1 MSRPQS
7 PRYGLSLIET
17 VVSTVLVTILM
28 VAATSTVAQV
38 NRITSA
44 RTYRHDAARY
54 AQYYMSEITSK
65 PFVCPDCNSEAIG
78 RGLGEGSI
86 RANWNDC
93 DDYHNLYLSHLT
105 DEQGNAI
112 PGASGWRLYVN
123 IWFSNPSSPTT
134 AVLNRTD
141 LKRIRLKLWAPNDQE
156 FVFYGLRSR
165 FGPQQSPLTK
175 NYFSG
180 ANVLLE
186 SNTSSQIMRSRF
198 INHLEK
204 P

>member
-1 MSRPQS
+1 MNRSKSARS
-7 PRYGLSLIET
+7 GLSLIET
-17 VVSTVLVTILM
+17 VVSTALVTILM

-44 RTYRHDAARY
+44 ESYRHAAARY

-65 PFVCPDCNSEAIG
+65 PFVCPDCGSEAIG
-78 RGLGEGSI
+78 RGSGEGSI

-93 DDYHNLYLSHLT
+93 DDYHNLYLSGLT

-112 PGASGWRLYVN
+112 PGASGWRLYVH
-123 IWFSNPSSPTT
+123 IWFSNPSNPTN
-134 AVLNRTD
+134 AVSNRTD

-165 FGPQQSPLTK
+165 YGPQQSPLTN

-180 ANVLLE
+180 ANVLWE
-186 SNTSSQIMRSRF
+186 SNTSSQILRSRF
-198 INHLEK
+198 INHLET